1 MKVQIRDQRCSSQ
14 LIPAAVFASG
24 ESAVLSFVT
33 WLSGA
38 EQSGLRGPS
47 TENQEAKQAALLCI
61 KVKCC
66 SFSSLSDRCPKAQR
80 SFPEGFQTSEAS
92 SNQQFWSSALFLD
105 LLDE

>member
-1 MKVQIRDQRCSSQ
+1 MRDRRCPSK
-14 LIPAAVFASG
+14 LISAPVFASG

-61 KVKCC
+61 KVECFFLKIFRSKSPPAL
-66 SFSSLSDRCPKAQR
+66 SFCLLSLQQQL
-80 SFPEGFQTSEAS
+80 PEV
-92 SNQQFWSSALFLD
+92 
-105 LLDE
+105 LLKPLK